1 MNVEALVVGSADV
14 VAFDH
19 ARRSA
24 SQPRALQD
32 TAVRNESRLSP
43 DHSGRAGA
51 VSSAYLRGTGSTDK
65 SQGHCGKTKCG
76 SALTSDAQRGFRGR
90 RISVQ
95 GVHRQRKVGALQP
108 SATAVLIGISA
119 TVLALLGQQKQPR
132 THTMRSAHN
141 SPLTE

>member
-1 MNVEALVVGSADV
+1 MNLEALVVGSAGV

-32 TAVRNESRLSP
+32 TAVRDESPLSP

-65 SQGHCGKTKCG
+65 SPGHRGPNAEVHLHPTLKEALEDAE
-76 SALTSDAQRGFRGR
+76 SAFKECIANE
-90 RISVQ
+90 
-95 GVHRQRKVGALQP
+95 KWEPYNPALPQF
-108 SATAVLIGISA
+108 
-119 TVLALLGQQKQPR
+119 
-132 THTMRSAHN
+132 
-141 SPLTE
+141 